1 MAGAYERFGAGWRAR
16 MSFECGVFHTR
27 YRSDMGLRPR
37 PAQRIRLALF
47 AAFVLVFPFVAGPYW
62 LDMANQVAI
71 ATVGAIG
78 LNILVGYTGQ
88 ISLGQGAFM
97 AIGAYS
103 AGLLTLNLGLPWGVS
118 IGLACLISA
127 AAGTFFGLPS
137 LRLKGLYLAI
147 ATLAAQEIVE
157 WAMTHWTAVTGGTEA
172 IIVPAPRL
180 FGVRLNTNFAFYW
193 FGLAMAAGTA
203 LFAAN
208 LFRTRMGRA
217 FVAVRDQD
225 VAASVIGVN
234 LFRTKLLAFAT
245 SSFFV
250 GLAGAMIACYRTIV
264 TWERFTLETSI
275 VYLAMII
282 VGGLGTIRGSFFGAV
297 LITLLPALIANAGRA
312 LQESAPLVASLLPHA
327 QQAVFGGV
335 IILFLIFE
343 PRGLSRLWGNLKDY
357 FHVWPFAYRRG

>member
-1 MAGAYERFGAGWRAR
+1 
-16 MSFECGVFHTR
+16 MSLECGVFHTR
-27 YRSDMGLRPR
+27 YESDMGLRPR
-37 PAQRIRLALF
+37 PAQRIRLAIF
-47 AAFVLVFPFVAGPYW
+47 AAVVLVYPFFASPYW
-62 LDMANQVAI
+62 LDLANQVAI

-97 AIGAYS
+97 AIGAYA
-103 AGLLTLNLGLPWGVS
+103 AGLFTLNLGLPWGVS
-118 IGLACLISA
+118 IVLACMLTA
-127 AAGTFFGLPS
+127 AAGVFFGLPS

-157 WAMTHWTAVTGGTEA
+157 WATTHWTAVTGGTEA
-172 IIVPAPRL
+172 IVLPSPML
-180 FGVRLNTNFAFYW
+180 FGVRLNTYFNFYW
-193 FGLAMAAGTA
+193 LAVIAAAGTA

-208 LFRTRMGRA
+208 LFRTRTGRA

-225 VAASVIGVN
+225 IAASVIGVN
-234 LFRTKLLAFAT
+234 VFRTKLLAFAT

-250 GLAGAMIACYRTIV
+250 GLAGALIAYYRTII

-275 VYLAMII
+275 IYLAMII
-282 VGGLGTIRGSFFGAV
+282 VGGLGSIRGSFFGAA
-297 LITLLPALIANAGRA
+297 LITLLPAMIANAGRA
-312 LQESAPLVASLLPHA
+312 LQETAPQAANLLPYA
-327 QQAVFGGV
+327 QQAVFGIV

-343 PRGLSRLWGNLKDY
+343 PRGLSKLWGNVKDY

>member
-1 MAGAYERFGAGWRAR
+1 

-27 YRSDMGLRPR
+27 YESDMGLRPR
-37 PAQRIRLALF
+37 PAQRIRLGAF
-47 AAFVLVFPFVAGPYW
+47 AVFVLAFPFFASTYW
-62 LDMANQVAI
+62 LDLANQVAI

-97 AIGAYS
+97 AVGAYA
-103 AGLLTLNLGLPWGVS
+103 AGLFTLNLGLPWGAS
-118 IGLACLISA
+118 IALACMLTA

-147 ATLAAQEIVE
+147 ATLAAQEIAE

-172 IIVPAPRL
+172 IVLPSPAL
-180 FGVRLNTNFAFYW
+180 FGIRLNTAFNFYW
-193 FGLAMAAGTA
+193 LAVLAAAGTA

-208 LFRTRMGRA
+208 LFRTRAGRA

-225 VAASVIGVN
+225 IAASVIGVN
-234 LFRTKLLAFAT
+234 VFRTKLLAFAT
-245 SSFFV
+245 SSFFA
-250 GLAGAMIACYRTIV
+250 GLAGALIAYYRTII

-282 VGGLGTIRGSFFGAV
+282 VGGLGSIRGSFFGAA
-297 LITLLPALIANAGRA
+297 LITLLPAMIANLGRA
-312 LQESAPLVASLLPHA
+312 IQETAPQAASLLPYA
-327 QQAVFGGV
+327 QQAIFGIV
-335 IILFLIFE
+335 IILFLVFE
-343 PRGLSRLWGNLKDY
+343 PKGLSKLWGNVKDY

>member
-1 MAGAYERFGAGWRAR
+1 
-16 MSFECGVFHTR
+16 MSLECGVFHTR
-27 YRSDMGLRPR
+27 YESEMGLRPR
-37 PAQRIRLALF
+37 PAQRIRLGILAV
-47 AAFVLVFPFVAGPYW
+47 AVLVFPFLAGPYW
-62 LDMANQVAI
+62 LDLANQVAI

-97 AIGAYS
+97 GVGAYA

-118 IGLACLISA
+118 VVLACVVTA
-127 AAGTFFGLPS
+127 AVGTFFGLPS

-147 ATLAAQEIVE
+147 ATLAAQQIVQ
-157 WAMTHWTAVTGGTEA
+157 WAMVHWTALTGGTEA
-172 IIVPAPRL
+172 IVLPSPRL
-180 FGVRLNTNFAFYW
+180 FGVRLNTAFNFYW
-193 FGLAMAAGTA
+193 VAVLAAAATA

-208 LFRTRMGRA
+208 LFRTRAGRA

-225 VAASVIGVN
+225 IAASVIGVDV
-234 LFRTKLLAFAT
+234 FRTKLLAFAT

-250 GLAGAMIACYRTIV
+250 GLAGALIAFYRTII
-264 TWERFTLETSI
+264 TWERFTLDVSI

-282 VGGLGTIRGSFFGAV
+282 VGGLGSIRGSFLGAA

-312 LQESAPLVASLLPHA
+312 LQDTAPQVAGLLPYA
-327 QQAVFGGV
+327 QQAVFGIV

-343 PRGLSRLWGNLKDY
+343 PRGLSKLWGNVKDY